1 MPWKG
6 FLNFARKL
14 ILAIMN
20 LFYSKLTTYYEIHR
34 LSREDYTISQ
44 ISREFV
50 LNRRTVR
57 NYLALDEGDYEQF
70 ISKHSV

>member
-1 MPWKG
+1 
-6 FLNFARKL
+6 
-14 ILAIMN
+14 
-20 LFYSKLTTYYEIHR
+20 LTTYYEIHR

-44 ISREFV
+44 ISRELV

-57 NYLALDEGDYEQF
+57 NYLAMDEGEYEQF